1 MARLHNNAFANL
13 PGGDWGTFMPDLTD
27 LLDDNCEITSDL
39 KQLVLDE
46 LSDAI
51 ELDEKNVDALV
62 SGIASLLQSP

>member
-27 LLDDNCEITSDL
+27 LLDDDCEITSNL

-46 LSDAI
+46 LGDAI
-51 ELDEKNVDALV
+51 ELDERNVDALV
-62 SGIASLLQSP
+62 CGITSLLQYP